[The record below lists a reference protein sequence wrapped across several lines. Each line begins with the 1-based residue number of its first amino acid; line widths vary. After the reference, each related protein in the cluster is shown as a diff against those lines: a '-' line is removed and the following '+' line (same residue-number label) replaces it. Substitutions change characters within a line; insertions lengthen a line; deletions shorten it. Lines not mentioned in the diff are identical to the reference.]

1 MQLLLKKGRRRIFV
15 FSIVRIPAVRPDEKK
30 GRERMK
36 KVENFDFTVF
46 YCPHPGNPAALKK
59 GKTKAY
65 TPPLVLMFLMLML
78 GKKGRRSRCLFR
90 FIFSDT
96 L

>member
-1 MQLLLKKGRRRIFV
+1 M

-65 TPPLVLMFLMLML
+65 TPPLILMFLMLML